1 MVHME
6 LEGFQKHFS
15 EFCTLKGGV
24 LFRMN
29 KPHYSLC
36 MFCIHLADQRV

>member
-1 MVHME
+1 MVYYGF
-6 LEGFQKHFS
+6 EGFQKHLR
-15 EFCTLKGGV
+15 ELCTLKGGV

-36 MFCIHLADQRV
+36 MFSIHLVD